1 MAMYNRDSYQK
12 FMKEKFERKAYS
24 VVCKCGHRVFINSRK
39 EFAICYFCGRKHTS
53 PKENFK
59 NKLNSL
65 LRENG

>member
-12 FMKEKFERKAYS
+12 YMRNKMKRKKYS
-24 VVCKCGHRVFINSRK
+24 VQCKCGHRVFINPRK
-39 EFAICYFCGRKHTS
+39 EFAICCYCGLKHTS

-59 NKLNSL
+59 KKLKSL